1 MNPMK
6 DLESL
11 SASQAVKALCKRE
24 IKALDLL
31 LSCLDRIGQ
40 KESQVRAWSSL
51 GKENALARAK
61 LLDKGAIKGLL
72 HGLPIGIKDLYDTY
86 DLPSSYGSAIYSNHY
101 PSADAVSVALLR
113 QAGAIILGKTI
124 TTEFASFKPSHTTNP
139 HDKAFTPGGSSSGSA
154 AAVAD
159 FMVPLATGSQTA
171 GSIIRPASFCGV
183 VGFKPSYGKISI
195 AGVKSLSISL
205 DTMGC
210 FGRTVEDV
218 ALGVAAM
225 SGDHQLANVEE
236 LHNKPRIAICK
247 TVDWAYA
254 QKETATALAAARHAA
269 ESFSKGSVGDFSLPS
284 NYDQITQ
291 VQTRIMLSEMAR
303 SLTFEKQHFAKKLS
317 PLLIKQL
324 NDGSAISYEQYVCDL
339 MAAQA
344 AKEGIKSLFT
354 NDIDILIAPSA
365 IGEAPPIKEGTG
377 DPIFCRGW
385 TLLGLPC
392 ININVGTGPN
402 GLPVGVQLIAGP
414 GKDHFLLSVARAFA
428 KSLPDPVLRDQA

>member
-1 MNPMK
+1 MKPMK

-11 SASQAVKALCKRE
+11 SASQAIKALSRRE
-24 IKALDLL
+24 IKASDLL

-40 KESQVRAWSSL
+40 KESQVKAWASL

-61 LLDKGAIKGLL
+61 SLDKGAITGLL
-72 HGLPIGIKDLYDTY
+72 HGLPIGVKDLFDTY
-86 DLPSSYGSAIYSNHY
+86 DLPTSYGSAIYSNHY
-101 PSADAVSVALLR
+101 PSSDAVSVALLR
-113 QAGAIILGKTI
+113 QAGGIILGKTVS
-124 TTEFASFKPSHTTNP
+124 TEFASFKQSLTTNP

-183 VGFKPSYGKISI
+183 VGFKPSYGKISV
-195 AGVKSLSISL
+195 AGVKSLAMSL
-205 DTMGC
+205 DTLGC

-218 ALGVAAM
+218 GLGVAAM
-225 SGDHQLANVEE
+225 SGDHQLAKFEE
-236 LHNKPRIAICK
+236 LHNKPRIAVCK
-247 TVDWAYA
+247 TTDWAYA
-254 QKETATALAAARHAA
+254 QKETATALATARHAA
-269 ESFSKGSVGDFSLPS
+269 ESFSKGAISDLALPS
-284 NYDQITQ
+284 SCDQITQ
-291 VQTRIMLSEMAR
+291 VQTRIMLSELAR
-303 SLTFEKQHFAKKLS
+303 SLTFEKEHFSKKLS

-324 NDGSAISYEQYVCDL
+324 HDGTAISYEQYAVDL
-339 MAAQA
+339 LAAQA
-344 AKEGIKSLFT
+344 ARDAVTILFT
-354 NDIDILIAPSA
+354 NNVDILIAPSA
-365 IGEAPPIKEGTG
+365 IGEAPAIKEGTG

-385 TLLGLPC
+385 TILGLPC
-392 ININVGTGPN
+392 INLNIGSGPN